1 MSLQIEVDL
10 AAGVPPYEQIRT
22 QVLAHVSARR
32 LRAGDRLPTIRA
44 LASDLGVASGT
55 VARAYREL
63 ESAGVVVTRRR
74 TGTVVADAVVPAD
87 GSLRAAADRLVAA
100 ARSSGLDDD
109 AVLGLV
115 RGALLAAP
123 PPRTARAPVP

>member
-63 ESAGVVVTRRR
+63 ETAGVVVTRRR

-123 PPRTARAPVP
+123 PPRDRVR